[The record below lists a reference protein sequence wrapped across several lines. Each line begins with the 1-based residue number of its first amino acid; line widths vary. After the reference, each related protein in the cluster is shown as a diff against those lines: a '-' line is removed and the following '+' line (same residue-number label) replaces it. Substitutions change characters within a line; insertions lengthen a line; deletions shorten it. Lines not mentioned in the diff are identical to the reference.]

1 MLRTNKLS
9 LNKQGLQTMPVRYTQ
24 SRGAPGA
31 GVRGAGLQP
40 PLDASAGDAA
50 GSLPSSHSLSRRR
63 SSPWRIK
70 FIGRNHTGLRG
81 GNLGSPRTRGEA
93 QGSRLWERGSPGPS
107 PPAPPGSF
115 TLVLG
120 RGARGCRFLAP
131 VCRGRAAVGT
141 TPFQPNRRVSAR

>member
-31 GVRGAGLQP
+31 GVRAAGLQP

-50 GSLPSSHSLSRRR
+50 GRLPSSHSLSRRR

-115 TLVLG
+115 RPARVLHPCLRPRCARVPVLG
-120 RGARGCRFLAP
+120 PSLPRPGCSRNHTFPA
-131 VCRGRAAVGT
+131 
-141 TPFQPNRRVSAR
+141 